1 MLGGGGVL
9 LSSLHRLGGGLTHP
23 TLAKTLAKS
32 LSSITPW
39 HNRVL
44 AKTRR
49 LRRVHGPAP
58 ASRRSS
64 PTQQTVGASTS
75 ERIIFVSVAP
85 PATLSTFRPLH
96 LLSFGSVLPLP
107 RVHSW
112 RGLEPQRVAHAS
124 RVTV

>member
-58 ASRRSS
+58 GDPLQLSRRW
-64 PTQQTVGASTS
+64 
-75 ERIIFVSVAP
+75 ERA
-85 PATLSTFRPLH
+85 H
-96 LLSFGSVLPLP
+96 Q
-107 RVHSW
+107 
-112 RGLEPQRVAHAS
+112 RG
-124 RVTV
+124 